1 MPTRSLPIPL
11 CSDMYW
17 VSTDLSQYYTCCAYL
32 LHSQRFSLHYWFFF
46 FCCGNSSSQKRTTIA
61 LTIIFPCW
69 AVPVPVSLTFFLLQG
84 RPLRQISTNPSLTT
98 LGDCSQFSSY
108 FSISIGSSATSTG
121 MLYFF
126 SLKRYKT
133 TLLTSYGTPPP
144 LLHIHFSA
152 LLYKNSSKSHHAC
165 CFKILS
171 SSLGCTPNW
180 TSAPRLYWNCPSGPL
195 MTFILLNPMLSLQH
209 CYLFL
214 LEMIFSPG
222 FSDHRLLFFLSW
234 LLLLFLCCFSPFLHD
249 LLILECPQAQ
259 SMYLFLLSIF
269 TSWMKPTN
277 LKALNTIHRL
287 KTPNFIFLTGFL
299 SWTPKAITF
308 SHQLGI
314 SFWTSKRLPP
324 LHMYKEEFLVFF
336 SKPSAFPVS
345 CVGRW
350 HCILPGVQIEIF
362 GFILDFLFHISF
374 PTYQQI
380 LLALLS
386 K

>member
-144 LLHIHFSA
+144 YYTFTSLLFYTKTLQRVTTLAVSRFFHPLLDVLQIELQPHDSTEIAHQGHWWPSFCWIPCSVFSIVTCFSLKWFFHLA
-152 LLYKNSSKSHHAC
+152 FLITDSFFSSPGYSSFSFAASPLFFMTSWYWSVLRLSPC
-165 CFKILS
+165 TSSCF
-171 SSLGCTPNW
+171 
-180 TSAPRLYWNCPSGPL
+180 
-195 MTFILLNPMLSLQH
+195 LSL
-209 CYLFL
+209 L
-214 LEMIFSPG
+214 PG
-222 FSDHRLLFFLSW
+222 WNQPISRLW
-234 LLLLFLCCFSPFLHD
+234 IPFTGWR
-249 LLILECPQAQ
+249 LLIL
-259 SMYLFLLSIF
+259 YF
-269 TSWMKPTN
+269 
-277 LKALNTIHRL
+277 
-287 KTPNFIFLTGFL
+287 
-299 SWTPKAITF
+299 
-308 SHQLGI
+308 
-314 SFWTSKRLPP
+314 
-324 LHMYKEEFLVFF
+324 
-336 SKPSAFPVS
+336 
-345 CVGRW
+345 
-350 HCILPGVQIEIF
+350 
-362 GFILDFLFHISF
+362 
-374 PTYQQI
+374 
-380 LLALLS
+380 
-386 K
+386 